1 MGEIRRIAF
10 LYPGQ
15 GAQKTG
21 MAQDFYEK
29 SEAARSIFERAD
41 QVLDF
46 SVCDMIFHGDDRLDQ
61 TEYTQAALL
70 TACMAITAELTARG
84 IRPDFAAGLSLGEY
98 GALTAAGVLSF
109 EEAVRLVKGLT
120 DKYPLH

>member
-29 SEAARSIFERAD
+29 SEAARSIFERAMA
-41 QVLDF
+41 
-46 SVCDMIFHGDDRLDQ
+46 MIVW
-61 TEYTQAALL
+61 
-70 TACMAITAELTARG
+70 
-84 IRPDFAAGLSLGEY
+84 IRQNIHRRRF
-98 GALTAAGVLSF
+98 
-109 EEAVRLVKGLT
+109 
-120 DKYPLH
+120 

>member
-15 GAQKTG
+15 GAQKAG

-29 SEAARSIFERAD
+29 SEAARSIFGRAD

-46 SVCDMIFHGDDRLDQ
+46 SVCDMSFHGDDRGTYCQ
-61 TEYTQAALL
+61 
-70 TACMAITAELTARG
+70 RH
-84 IRPDFAAGLSLGEY
+84 S
-98 GALTAAGVLSF
+98 S
-109 EEAVRLVKGLT
+109 
-120 DKYPLH
+120 